1 MIVKE
6 ELIKGFLKNTHPYG
20 CRQEVLNQINY
31 CKEAKSF
38 TGPKKVLIVGASS
51 GFGLATRISLAFG
64 GAKAD
69 TIGVSYETGVTE
81 RRIGT
86 PGWYNNIFFKEF
98 AEKEGLIA
106 KNFIEDAFSDEVKEK
121 VIKYIKEEFG
131 KIDLLVYSVAAPRR
145 KDYKTGKVYNSKIK
159 TISGEFEGPTIDIEK
174 GEITIK
180 KVNSANLEEIE
191 DTRKVM
197 GGEDWSQWCEQILK
211 EKCFSEGAMTIAYS
225 YIGSP
230 RTYKIYREGTIGEAK
245 KHLEKTAHEINKKF
259 KKEVKGKAFVSVNK
273 ALVTK
278 ASAYIPTFPLYAAVL
293 YKVMKKKGIHEN
305 CIMQMQRMFSEKI
318 YSNDEMELDDMCRLR
333 MDDFELREDVQKE
346 VDKIWDKITPD
357 NFKELS
363 DYDGYRKEF
372 MQLNGFEVEGV
383 NYDMDVDIEALKN
396 LKW

>member
-6 ELIKGFLKNTHPYG
+6 ELIKGFVKNTHPYG
-20 CRQEVLNQINY
+20 CKQEVLNQINY
-31 CKEAKSF
+31 CKKAKNF
-38 TGPKKVLIVGASS
+38 IGPKKVLIVGASS

-64 GAKAD
+64 GAKSD

-81 RRIGT
+81 RRMGT

-174 GEITIK
+174 GEIALK
-180 KVNSANLEEIE
+180 KVNNASEEEIY
-191 DTRKVM
+191 DTVKVM
-197 GGEDWSQWCEQILK
+197 GGEDWSQWCEELLK

-245 KHLEKTAHEINKKF
+245 KDLEKTAHEINKMF
-259 KKEVKGKAFVSVNK
+259 EKEVKGKAFVSVNK

-293 YKVMKKKGIHEN
+293 YKVMKKKGVHEN
-305 CIMQMQRMFSEKI
+305 CIMQMQRLFSEKI
-318 YSNDEMELDDMCRLR
+318 HSNGKIEFDAAGRLR

-346 VDKIWDKITPD
+346 VDEIWNKITPD

-372 MQLNGFEVEGV
+372 MQLNGFEVERV
-383 NYDMDVDIEALKN
+383 NYDMDVDMEVLKN

>member
-1 MIVKE
+1 MIIKE
-6 ELIKGFLKNTHPYG
+6 ELIKGFVKNTHPYG

-31 CKEAKSF
+31 CKAAKNF

-69 TIGVSYETGVTE
+69 TIGLSYETGVTE

-98 AEKEGLIA
+98 AEKEELIA
-106 KNFIEDAFSDEVKEK
+106 KNFIDDAFSDEAKKK

-174 GEITIK
+174 GEIALK
-180 KVNSANLEEIE
+180 KVNSASAEETY
-191 DTRKVM
+191 DTVKVM
-197 GGEDWSQWCEQILK
+197 GGEDWSQWCEELLK

-245 KHLEKTAHEINKKF
+245 KDLEKTAHEVNKKF
-259 KKEVKGKAFVSVNK
+259 EKEIKGKAFVSVNK

-293 YKVMKKKGIHEN
+293 YKVMKEKNIHEN
-305 CIMQMQRMFSEKI
+305 CIMQMQRLFCEKI
-318 YSNDEMELDDMCRLR
+318 YSKGKIDFDAAGRVR

-346 VDKIWDKITPD
+346 IDDIWSKITPD
-357 NFKELS
+357 NFKVLS

-372 MQLNGFEVEGV
+372 MQLNGFDVEGV
-383 NYDMDVDIEALKN
+383 DYNMEVDIELLRKLKY
-396 LKW
+396 

>member
-1 MIVKE
+1 MVIKE
-6 ELIKGFLKNTHPYG
+6 ELIKGFVKNTHPYG

-31 CKEAKSF
+31 CKKSKGF

-69 TIGVSYETGVTE
+69 TIGVSYETGVRK

-106 KNFIEDAFSDEVKEK
+106 TNFIEDAFSDEAKEK

-131 KIDLLVYSVAAPRR
+131 KIDLFVYSVAAPRR
-145 KDYKTGKVYNSKIK
+145 KDYKTGTVYNSKIK
-159 TISGEFEGPTIDIEK
+159 TISGEFEGPTIDIGK
-174 GEITIK
+174 GK
-180 KVNSANLEEIE
+180 MNLRKVNSATPDEIE
-191 DTRKVM
+191 ETRKVM
-197 GGEDWSQWCEQILK
+197 GGEDWSEWCEMLLK
-211 EKCFSEGAMTIAYS
+211 EKCLSEGAMTISYS

-230 RTYKIYREGTIGEAK
+230 RTYKIYREGTIGVAK
-245 KHLEKTAHEINKKF
+245 KDLEKTAHEINKKF
-259 KKEVKGKAFVSVNK
+259 EEEIKGKAFVSMNK

-278 ASAYIPTFPLYAAVL
+278 ASAYIPTFPLYAAIL
-293 YKVMKKKGIHEN
+293 YKVMKKKNIHEN
-305 CIMQMQRMFSEKI
+305 CIMQMQRLFSEKV
-318 YSNDEMELDDMCRLR
+318 YSKGKIDFDVDGRLR

-346 VDKIWDKITPD
+346 VDEIWNKITPN

-372 MQLNGFEVEGV
+372 MQLNGFEIEGV
-383 NYDMDVDIEALKN
+383 NYNADVDIELLRKLKY
-396 LKW
+396 

>member
-1 MIVKE
+1 MIIKE
-6 ELIKGFLKNTHPYG
+6 ELIKGFVKNTHPYG

-31 CKEAKSF
+31 CKAAKNF

-69 TIGVSYETGVTE
+69 TIGLSYETGATE

-98 AEKEGLIA
+98 AEKEELIA
-106 KNFIEDAFSDEVKEK
+106 KNFIEDAFSDEAKKK

-145 KDYKTGKVYNSKIK
+145 KDYNTGKVYSSKIK

-174 GEITIK
+174 GEIALK
-180 KVNSANLEEIE
+180 KVNSASEEE
-191 DTRKVM
+191 TYDTVKVM
-197 GGEDWSQWCEQILK
+197 GGEDWSQWCEELLK
-211 EKCFSEGAMTIAYS
+211 ENCFSEGAMTIAYS

-230 RTYKIYREGTIGEAK
+230 RTYKIYREGTIGAAK
-245 KHLEKTAHEINKKF
+245 KDLEKTAHEINKKLQ
-259 KKEVKGKAFVSVNK
+259 KEIKGKAFVSVNK

-278 ASAYIPTFPLYAAVL
+278 ASAYIPTFPLYAAAL
-293 YKVMKKKGIHEN
+293 YKVMKKKAIHEN
-305 CIMQMQRMFSEKI
+305 CIMQMHRMFSEKI
-318 YSNDEMELDDMCRLR
+318 YSKGEMEVDEVGRLR

-346 VDKIWDKITPD
+346 VDEILNKITPD

-383 NYDMDVDIEALKN
+383 NYNMDVDIELLKN
-396 LKW
+396 LKC